1 MDNTTDQTGRP
12 DDIHR
17 QAVQTLFALLDSI
30 CEGAM
35 TVDRDAR
42 IVWMNEKYAALL
54 GLDDVEAAVGREVEE
69 VIPNSLMRQV
79 VQEGPPILLDIME
92 FGERSFV
99 VTRLPLRDDSGAVS
113 GAVGFVLYDRP
124 DYLKPLV
131 SKFATLQSELARA
144 HKELAR
150 HRRAKY
156 SFSQFVGSSP
166 AAAEVKR
173 QARRAAGLDAT
184 VILFGETGTGKELLA
199 HAIHA
204 ASARADK
211 PFVGVNVAAI
221 PETLLE
227 AEFFG
232 VAPRA
237 YTGADSK
244 GRPGKLAIA
253 DGGTLFLDEVGDMPL
268 SLQVK
273 LLRALQEK
281 EIEAVG
287 SNDVRRID
295 VRVIAATSHDL
306 ERRVAEGA
314 FRADLFYR
322 LNVIPISIPPL
333 RERLSDLPML
343 AEVMLEQI
351 AVSAGVIPC
360 ELAPQAL
367 DVLAAHPWPGNVRE
381 LRNVLERVSAL
392 SDGARLTASDV
403 ANVLPGGGAGKGA
416 ALPNV
421 ATIRPLGEATADA
434 ERSAIRAALHV
445 SGGNKSEAA
454 KLLGIS
460 RAKLYDKIGRL
471 GEVS

>member
-1 MDNTTDQTGRP
+1 MDNTTDQTDRP

-17 QAVQTLFALLDSI
+17 QAVQTLFSLFDSI

-54 GLDDVEAAVGREVEE
+54 GLDDMDAAIGREVEE
-69 VIPNSLMRQV
+69 VIPHSLMRQV
-79 VQEGPPILLDIME
+79 VQQERPILLDIMQ
-92 FGERSFV
+92 FGERWFV
-99 VTRLPLRDDSGAVS
+99 VTRLPLRDESGAVT

-131 SKFATLQSELARA
+131 SKFTTLQSELARA

-204 ASARADK
+204 ASARADR
-211 PFVGVNVAAI
+211 PLVGVNVAAI

-232 VAPRA
+232 VAPGA

-322 LNVIPISIPPL
+322 LNVIPISIPAL

-351 AVSAGVIPC
+351 AVSAGVVPC
-360 ELAPQAL
+360 ELTPQAL
-367 DVLAAHPWPGNVRE
+367 DVLAAHSWPGNVRE

-392 SDGARLTASDV
+392 SDGARLTASAV
-403 ANVLPGGGAGKGA
+403 ANVLPGGAAGRGA
-416 ALPNV
+416 ARPIA
-421 ATIRPLGEATADA
+421 ATVRPLDEATANA
-434 ERSAIRAALHV
+434 ERGAIRAALRV
-445 SGGNKSEAA
+445 AGGNKPEAA

-471 GEVS
+471 GDVS

>member
-1 MDNTTDQTGRP
+1 MDNTTDRTDRP
-12 DDIHR
+12 EDVHR
-17 QAVQTLFALLDSI
+17 QAVQTLFSLLDSI

-42 IVWMNEKYAALL
+42 IVWMNEKYAVLL
-54 GLDDVEAAVGREVEE
+54 GLENMEAALGREVEE

-79 VQEGPPILLDIME
+79 VQQERPILLDIMQ
-92 FGERSFV
+92 FGERWFV
-99 VTRLPLRDDSGAVS
+99 VTRLPLRDESGAVT

-131 SKFATLQSELARA
+131 SKFTTLQSELARA
-144 HKELAR
+144 HRELAK

-166 AAAEVKR
+166 ATLEVKR
-173 QARRAAGLDAT
+173 QARRAAGLDST

-199 HAIHA
+199 QAIHA

-232 VAPRA
+232 VARGA
-237 YTGADSK
+237 YTGADAK

-287 SNDVRRID
+287 SNEVHRID

-322 LNVIPISIPPL
+322 LNVIPISIPPF
-333 RERLSDLPML
+333 RQRLSDLPML

-351 AVSAGVIPC
+351 AVSAGAVPY
-360 ELAPQAL
+360 ELSPDAL
-367 DVLAAHPWPGNVRE
+367 DVLAAHTWPGNVRE

-392 SDGARLTASDV
+392 CEGSRLTASDV
-403 ANVLPGGGAGKGA
+403 ANVLPGGDGVRGGTMPNA
-416 ALPNV
+416 AAV
-421 ATIRPLGEATADA
+421 RTLGDATAEA

-445 SGGNKSEAA
+445 AGGNKSEAA

-471 GEVS
+471 GEMS

>member
-1 MDNTTDQTGRP
+1 MDNTTDQAGRP

-17 QAVQTLFALLDSI
+17 QAVQTLFSLFDSI

-42 IVWMNEKYAALL
+42 IVWMNEKYATLL
-54 GLDDVEAAVGREVEE
+54 GLENMEAAVGREVEE

-79 VQEGPPILLDIME
+79 VQEGRPILLDIMQ
-92 FGERSFV
+92 FGERWFV
-99 VTRLPLRDDSGAVS
+99 VTRLPLRDESGAVT

-131 SKFATLQSELARA
+131 SKFTTLQSELARA
-144 HKELAR
+144 QKELAK

-156 SFSQFVGSSP
+156 SFSQFVGSSS
-166 AAAEVKR
+166 ATLDVKR
-173 QARRAAGLDAT
+173 HARRAAGLDAT
-184 VILFGETGTGKELLA
+184 VILFGETGTGKELIA
-199 HAIHA
+199 QAIHA
-204 ASARADK
+204 ASARADR
-211 PFVGVNVAAI
+211 PFVGINVAAI

-237 YTGADSK
+237 YTGADAK

-281 EIEAVG
+281 EFEPVG
-287 SNDVRRID
+287 SNEVRRLD
-295 VRVIAATSHDL
+295 VRVISATSHDL
-306 ERRVAEGA
+306 ERRVAEGT

-322 LNVIPISIPPL
+322 LNVMPIVIPPL
-333 RERLSDLPML
+333 RERLSDLPLL

-351 AVSAGVIPC
+351 AVSAGGIPC
-360 ELAPQAL
+360 ELSPEAL
-367 DVLAAHPWPGNVRE
+367 DALAAHAWPGNVRE

-392 SDGARLTASDV
+392 SDGPRLTASDV
-403 ANVLPGGGAGKGA
+403 RGVLPAGTPGRGDPA
-416 ALPNV
+416 ASSPTVRTLAA
-421 ATIRPLGEATADA
+421 ATGDA
-434 ERSAIRAALHV
+434 ERDAICRAIRAT
-445 SGGNKSEAA
+445 GGNKSEAA
-454 KLLGIS
+454 RLLGIS
-460 RAKLYDKIGRL
+460 RAKPYDKIARL
-471 GEVS
+471 GAMS